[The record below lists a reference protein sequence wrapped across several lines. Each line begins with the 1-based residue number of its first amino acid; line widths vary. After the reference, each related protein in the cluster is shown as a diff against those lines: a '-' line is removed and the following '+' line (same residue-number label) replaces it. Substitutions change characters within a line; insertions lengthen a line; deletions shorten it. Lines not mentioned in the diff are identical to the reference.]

1 MGFGKQLGIV
11 LEEICLTV
19 TDLSKKTG
27 IPASTIYSMIE
38 RDTDSV
44 GIDKVKKIEKALRAI
59 PGSSLYNLLYGIKPE
74 EENVTTRQHDW
85 SLIDEEVRE
94 EFLCE
99 KYESLNTKGQVK
111 AITYVE
117 DLLKIPEYRK
127 SDAETQEVNAAHDNG
142 ATEEQKANA
151 DKIMKDDSEWE

>member
-11 LEEICLTV
+11 LEEICLSV

-85 SLIDEEVRE
+85 SLIDEEMRE

-117 DLLKIPEYRK
+117 DLLKIPEYQK
-127 SDAETQEVNAAHDNG
+127 KNNAPEQE
-142 ATEEQKANA
+142 
-151 DKIMKDDSEWE
+151 